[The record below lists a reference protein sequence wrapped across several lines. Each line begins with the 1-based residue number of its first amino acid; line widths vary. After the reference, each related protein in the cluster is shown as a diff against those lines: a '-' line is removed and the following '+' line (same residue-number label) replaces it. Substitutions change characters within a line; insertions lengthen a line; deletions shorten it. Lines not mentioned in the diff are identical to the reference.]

1 MGVAC
6 GFSPFLGGIRYKG
19 WEVVGERV
27 NGMTKSPVRGL
38 TESESAT
45 RQEIDDA
52 FGSLTQGELMKLKKF
67 AAWRVRGLGRAD
79 VEHDGEALLNDAVVA
94 TLEGCDG
101 RRGRRWN
108 KRVDF
113 VKHLT
118 EVMRSMSSHWQQKGK
133 RMPLSGHRDI
143 LNVDGKAVGDGHVS
157 REPSA
162 ERRLAAKEA
171 VVEIFELL
179 KEDKEALL
187 VLEDLRTGMLRKDIV
202 GVKLSQQQYDTAM

>member
-1 MGVAC
+1 
-6 GFSPFLGGIRYKG
+6 
-19 WEVVGERV
+19 
-27 NGMTKSPVRGL
+27 MTKSSSRAVTG
-38 TESESAT
+38 SESAT

-67 AAWRVRGLGRAD
+67 AAWRARGLGRAD
-79 VEHDGEALLNDAVVA
+79 VEHDGEALLHDAVVA
-94 TLEGCDG
+94 TLVGCNG

-118 EVMRSMSSHWQQKGK
+118 EVMRSVSNHWQEKGK
-133 RMPLSGHRDI
+133 RIPLSGCAEI
-143 LNVDGKAVGDGHVS
+143 LNVDGKLVGDSHVS

-171 VVEIFELL
+171 MAEIFELL

-202 GVKLSQQQYDTAM
+202 GVRLSQQQYDNAMKRIRYAVQRKEKRGQRET

>member
-1 MGVAC
+1 
-6 GFSPFLGGIRYKG
+6 
-19 WEVVGERV
+19 
-27 NGMTKSPVRGL
+27 MTKSSGRAV
-38 TESESAT
+38 TEAESAT

-52 FGSLTQGELMKLKKF
+52 FGSLTQGELVKLKKF

-79 VEHDGEALLNDAVVA
+79 VEHDGEALLHDAVLA
-94 TLEGCDG
+94 TLVGCDG

-118 EVMRSMSSHWQQKGK
+118 EVMRSISSHWQEKGK
-133 RMPLSGHRDI
+133 RTPVSGRAVVP
-143 LNVDGKAVGDGHVS
+143 NVGGKAVRDSHVS

-162 ERRLAAKEA
+162 ERKFAAKEA
-171 VVEIFELL
+171 VAEIFELL

-187 VLEDLRTGMLRKDIV
+187 VLEALRTGMLRKDIV
-202 GVKLSQQQYDTAM
+202 GVKLGQQQYDTAMKRIRYAVQRKEKGERRETQEP